1 VYTNFHQKNCEWYLT
16 LTLYSLCQKCGSMT
30 NPIHMIGLENN
41 LPPLKKKYAQSL
53 RSQIHV
59 DLDFE
64 RTCMITLIVN
74 YFL

>member
-1 VYTNFHQKNCEWYLT
+1 
-16 LTLYSLCQKCGSMT
+16 MT
-30 NPIHMIGLENN
+30 SCVDMIGLEND
-41 LPPLKKKYAQSL
+41 LPPLKIEYTQSL